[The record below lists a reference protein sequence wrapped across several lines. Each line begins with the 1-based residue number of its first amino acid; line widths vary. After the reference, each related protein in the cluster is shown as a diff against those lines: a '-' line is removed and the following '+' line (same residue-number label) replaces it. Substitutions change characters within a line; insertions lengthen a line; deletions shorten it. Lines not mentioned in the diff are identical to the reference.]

1 MRFFKPLLA
10 LSLALIPG
18 VTCGQLLQVN
28 GTRIVNSSNNKEVIL
43 NAVNFGNWMVM
54 EGYMMKSESQAP
66 AQHDWKEKLTPL
78 VGASGVKNFYDS
90 WLANHVTQN
99 DINQVKA
106 WGFNAVRLPLHYE
119 YFVNL
124 ETPDVW
130 NNQGFVLL
138 DNIIAWCTSA
148 GVYVIIDLHAAP
160 GGQSDNSGIS
170 DYDSTKPSLW
180 QNAEN
185 RSKTV
190 RLWDKI
196 SERYK
201 NEAWVAGYD
210 LINETNW
217 NLPSGTLLRE
227 LFGDLTTAIRA
238 NGDNHILFIEGNGY
252 SNDYTGLTPAWDPQM
267 VYVFHK
273 YQSSADFASDL
284 QWVLDLRT
292 AQNRPIW
299 CGEHGENSNDN
310 FTKMV
315 ELLRGQGIGMSW
327 WPMKKFDSVN
337 CPSKATF
344 PPGYQDLL
352 NYLGG
357 TNPNLSK
364 TAARDTLDQLAESV
378 LLANTQ
384 TQTEVL
390 RAIFTQP
397 NNRDTSPYGV
407 VPTIPGTVV
416 YAANYDQGMN
426 GHAYS
431 DTGWENVNFT
441 TGEYTAWN
449 ERWTYRNGGVD
460 IETCSD
466 SLSNGYNVGFF
477 KPTEWMKYNVDVT
490 ATGTCDIALRVANGS
505 GQTSTLQIQS
515 GDGTK
520 ILATASVP
528 NGDWGNWTT
537 ITVSGGFSTTGVQS
551 IRIAN
556 TGSSECNI
564 NSVRFTKTS
573 NTIPSTASVPVSMAT
588 VSLKANN
595 GGYLSWQSSSPHT
608 LTCEATSE
616 TANAQFTLVDA
627 GAGRTAF
634 RASNGKYVRYSAS
647 DNKLY
652 ADTTNLGS
660 DEQFTLNRLNQS
672 VAIQGR
678 NSLFLTQNA
687 NDPVLCSKSII
698 SGWEYF
704 LMSSLSTTQGAPATP
719 LGVAISNGTISW
731 KSMAGATHYSVQRRT
746 SSGGAFETIATAI
759 SATSFTDPS
768 PTSGAT
774 NSYRIISH
782 AGTYASQ
789 PSAEVGS
796 VFSGLPTGWNQQDIG
811 SVGLAGTSTFF
822 GNTFTLQ
829 GSGADI
835 WGTADGCHFLSQSV
849 SGDFVITARIA
860 SMSNTDYWAKAGL
873 MIRESSSPGAKHAS
887 LLVNPPDGNRIRL
900 YSRDSD
906 GGNTS
911 EVELSTD
918 GAPKW
923 LRLERIDNLFVGQ
936 QSVDGV
942 TWTNTQNRTV
952 NMSSQLMVGLVVSSN
967 NNSVLNAAIFDSVS
981 LTINKA
987 AATVTLGNLAATYNG
1002 SAKVA
1007 TATTS
1012 PTGLTVNFTYD
1023 GSATAPTEVGS
1034 YAVVATIDD
1043 AGYQGSANGTLVI
1056 TWSWSA
1062 FQNFWFTPEQIVNA
1076 DVSAPAADANQDG
1089 LKNFFAY
1096 SSGISPWIQAT
1107 TENGGFPI
1115 VEIQSGF
1122 LTMTYTRL
1130 KQRFDFDCIPE
1141 VSSDITTWNS
1151 GAGFTMQT
1159 EVVTLDDIRERV
1171 KMRDVFASENITQ
1184 RFMRLR
1190 GVFFP

>member
-1 MRFFKPLLA
+1 VHFQSALTL
-10 LSLALIPG
+10 LSLGLFAEL
-18 VTCGQLLQVN
+18 TFGQLLQVD
-28 GTRIVNSSNNKEVIL
+28 GTRIINSSNNHEVIL

-54 EGYMMKSESQAP
+54 EGYMMNSESQAP
-66 AQHDWKEKLTPL
+66 AQHDWKEKLTQL
-78 VGASGVKNFYDS
+78 VGANRVKTFYDT
-90 WLANHVTQN
+90 WLENHVTRA
-99 DINQVKA
+99 DINQIKA

-124 ETPDVW
+124 GTPDVW
-130 NNQGFVLL
+130 NNQGFALL
-138 DNIIAWCTSA
+138 DNVISWCTSA

-160 GGQSDNSGIS
+160 GGQSSNSGIS

-180 QNAEN
+180 ESAEN

-217 NLPSGTLLRE
+217 NLPNGTLLRE
-227 LFGDLTTAIRA
+227 LFGELTTTIRA

-273 YQSSADFASDL
+273 YQSSADFASDI
-284 QWVLDLRT
+284 QFALDMRT
-292 AQNRPIW
+292 SQNRPIW

-327 WPMKKFDSVN
+327 WPMKKYDSVN

-357 TNPNLSK
+357 TNPNLSA
-364 TAARDTLDQLAESV
+364 TAARNSLDLLAESV

-397 NNRDTSPYGV
+397 NNRDTAPYVV

-477 KPTEWMKYNVDVT
+477 KPTEWMKYTVDVT
-490 ATGTCDIALRVANGS
+490 ASGTYDIALRVANGS
-505 GQTSTLQIQS
+505 GRTSTLQIQS

-520 ILATASVP
+520 TLATASVP
-528 NGDWGNWTT
+528 NGGWGNWIT
-537 ITVSGGFSTTGVQS
+537 ITVTGGFSTTGVQS

-573 NTIPSTASVPVSMAT
+573 NTIPGTTSVPVSVDT

-595 GGYLSWQSSSPHT
+595 GGYLSWQSNSPYT

-652 ADTTNLGS
+652 ADATNLGS
-660 DEQFTLNRLNQS
+660 DEQFTLNHLNRS
-672 VAIQGR
+672 VAIQGP

-731 KSMAGATHYSVQRRT
+731 KSMAGATRYSVQRRT
-746 SSGGAFETIATAI
+746 SSGGAFETIATDI

-768 PTSGAT
+768 HTSGAT
-774 NSYRIISH
+774 NSYRIISY

-789 PSAEVGS
+789 PSAEVGF

-811 SVGLAGTSTFF
+811 SVGLAGTTTFSGSTI
-822 GNTFTLQ
+822 TLQ

-835 WGTADGCHFLSQSV
+835 WETADGCHFLFQGI
-849 SGDFVITARIA
+849 SGDFVITARLA

-873 MIRESSSPGAKHAS
+873 MVRESSSAGSKNVS
-887 LLVNPPDGNRIRL
+887 LLVTPQGGGARMQWRNSQGG
-900 YSRDSD
+900 STSD
-906 GGNTS
+906 HELSGSNAPLWLRMTRSGNTLTGS
-911 EVELSTD
+911 QSDD
-918 GAPKW
+918 GA
-923 LRLERIDNLFVGQ
+923 
-936 QSVDGV
+936 
-942 TWTNTQNRTV
+942 TWTHTHTV
-952 NMSSQLMVGLVVSSN
+952 TLVMNSDVLAGLVVTSHKN
-967 NNSVLNAAIFDSVS
+967 DALNTAIFDSVS

-987 AATVTLGNLAATYNG
+987 TATVTLGNLVATYNG
-1002 SAKVA
+1002 SARAA
-1007 TATTS
+1007 TATTV
-1012 PTGLTVNFTYD
+1012 PAGLTVHYTYD
-1023 GSATAPTEVGS
+1023 GSSAAPTSVGS

-1043 AGYQGSANGTLVI
+1043 ANYQGSTSGTLVI
-1056 TWSWSA
+1056 TWSWNA
-1062 FQNFWFTPEQIVNA
+1062 FQNLWFTPEQISNT
-1076 DVSAPAADANQDG
+1076 DVSSPTADANQDG

-1096 SSGISPWIQAT
+1096 SSGISPWIQAK

-1122 LTMTYTRL
+1122 LTIAYTRL

-1141 VSSDITTWNS
+1141 VSSDLATWSS
-1151 GAGFTMQT
+1151 GSGFTIQT
-1159 EVVTLDDIRERV
+1159 EVTPLDDVRERV
-1171 KMRDVFASENITQ
+1171 KVRDVVPSENINQ

-1190 GVFFP
+1190 GVFLP